1 MLPWQHSSAAFAT
14 FFLLQGPLFIFVVIF
29 LLCICAST
37 GFDILRLWLVGVVVT
52 YQGAS
57 DMQITLS
64 GVSRPHL
71 SLLKGHDEVHNG
83 NLENNIALRRFFK
96 LSDYTR
102 GSFILLFLVPLME
115 GG

>member
-1 MLPWQHSSAAFAT
+1 M
-14 FFLLQGPLFIFVVIF
+14 VIF

-102 GSFILLFLVPLME
+102 GSFLLLFLVLLME

>member
-1 MLPWQHSSAAFAT
+1 
-14 FFLLQGPLFIFVVIF
+14 
-29 LLCICAST
+29 
-37 GFDILRLWLVGVVVT
+37 
-52 YQGAS
+52 
-57 DMQITLS
+57 MQITLS

-71 SLLKGHDEVHNG
+71 SLLKGHDEVNNG